1 MSDDLN
7 NNDFIMFN
15 NKSTSKLQKDLE
27 LKIDWFIHVL
37 NSLEKLA
44 DKYVELNNKVH
55 NSKSSLT
62 SDIISVREYIYIE
75 LKNLRK
81 DFGVCK
87 DACHNSFDT
96 IKNKLDAKVEKV
108 IIKIDHEKE
117 KIEDKI
123 LADLDNKLEKLN
135 NRVDKMNDII
145 TTVRIKIATIGALG
159 GIFGSV
165 SLFLIQIIAKK
176 YF

>member
-7 NNDFIMFN
+7 NNDFIIFN
-15 NKSTSKLQKDLE
+15 DKSKLQNDLE
-27 LKIDWFIHVL
+27 LKVDWFIHVL

-44 DKYVELNNKVH
+44 DKYVELNNKVY
-55 NSKSSLT
+55 NSKSSIT
-62 SDIISVREYIYIE
+62 YEIGSIKECIYIE
-75 LKNLRK
+75 LKNLRNE
-81 DFGVCK
+81 FGVCK
-87 DACHNSFDT
+87 DACHNTFDT
-96 IKNKLDAKVEKV
+96 VKNKLDAKVEKI

-135 NRVDKMNDII
+135 NKVDKMNDII

-165 SLFLIQIIAKK
+165 SLFLIQIITKK